1 MPRKSNRV
9 ADVLPFVPQDE
20 ADANENMA
28 RFVDLCRTRL
38 TVFGQSLPFDKDVW
52 DVSDTVHLKGKHH
65 AVHIV
70 FSNFETA
77 KRKRGRVMMSEPFK
91 AFAKS
96 YIRYQHAM
104 RPTKNISQR
113 LAALRSLEAALKEM
127 GTLDP
132 IHITAQILNRA
143 AQLQKE
149 RFGSDTAY
157 RTAVQLELI
166 ARFLLDHRL
175 LIVPTRWRN
184 PLPRPIDTERIG
196 READERRAAKMP
208 SEAALESL
216 PKIFRLAAGT
226 GDVLVSAVTAILC
239 AAPDRIAEVFELP
252 VDCEVRQSVKESGAN
267 AYGLR
272 WWPAKGAEP
281 TVKWIIPSMTS
292 VVEEAI
298 EKIRKVT
305 NEARQIARWYEL
317 HPRQLYLP
325 EDLEHLRAAEWLSM
339 VDVGKI
345 VFADPVSKDTV
356 NTWRGENELPEQR
369 RGRKVYVRFADVEK
383 VVIGMLPRAFPIA
396 HPTNG
401 MKYSETLLVMQRN
414 ALHESRA
421 TMRSTIKAVSHL
433 QISDGLGGR
442 SKHGVESLFERYGFH
457 EPDGSSIR
465 VTSHQFRHYLDTL
478 AQIGGLSQ
486 LDIAKWS
493 GRKDV
498 RQNRAYDHETPQA
511 IVERIRSVVRE
522 DTRLSG
528 PVATQA
534 RAALIPRDE
543 FARLKV
549 VTAHT
554 TDFGYCIH
562 DYVMSPCQ
570 LHRDCLNCG
579 EQVCVKGE
587 VAKETRVRRAHA
599 EAQRLLVQAEQ
610 AEREGE
616 FGAHEWVEHHRHLLD
631 RLNGLVDI
639 LDDPKIPRGSVIQL
653 RPADTPSRLAHAAQ
667 ARALLLGLE
676 DDLSL
681 PRLQAP
687 SGEAT

>member
-1 MPRKSNRV
+1 MADVFTFMPRV
-9 ADVLPFVPQDE
+9 E
-20 ADANENMA
+20 ADASENMA
-28 RFVDLCRTRL
+28 RFVELCRTRL
-38 TVFGQSLPFDKDVW
+38 TVFGQSLPFDEDVW
-52 DVSDTVHLKGKHH
+52 DVSDTVHIKGKHH
-65 AVHIV
+65 AVLVV

-77 KRKRGRVMMSEPFK
+77 KKKRGRVMMSEPFK

-113 LAALRSLEAALKEM
+113 VAALRSLEAALKEV
-127 GTLDP
+127 GTSDP
-132 IHITAQILNRA
+132 VQITAQIFNRA
-143 AQLQKE
+143 VQLLRE
-149 RFGSDTAY
+149 SLTGATAY
-157 RTAVQLELI
+157 RTAGQLELV
-166 ARFLLDHRL
+166 ARFLTDHNL
-175 LIVPTRWRN
+175 VIVPMQWRSS
-184 PLPRPIDTERIG
+184 LPRPIDTERVG
-196 READERRAAKMP
+196 KEADERRAAKMP

-226 GDVLVSAVTAILC
+226 GDVLVSSVAAILC
-239 AAPDRIAEVFELP
+239 AAPDRISEVLELP
-252 VDCEVRQSVKESGAN
+252 ADCEVRQSVKESGAN

-281 TVKWIIPSMTS
+281 MVKWIIPSMTS

-298 EKIRKVT
+298 GKIRKVT
-305 NEARQIARWYEL
+305 NEARRIARWYEL
-317 HPRQLYLP
+317 NPDKIYLS
-325 EDLEHLRAAEWLSM
+325 EDVEHFRDAEWLSM
-339 VDVGKI
+339 ADVGQI
-345 VFADPVSKDTV
+345 VFAVPVSN
-356 NTWRGENELPEQR
+356 NTAWAWCRTNAVPTR
-369 RGRKVYVRFADVEK
+369 ARGRKIYVRFSDVEAA
-383 VVIGMLPRAFPIA
+383 VLNMLPRGFPVA
-396 HPTNG
+396 HRTNG
-401 MKYSETLLVMQRN
+401 MAYSQTLLVLQRN
-414 ALHESRA
+414 ELHESRA
-421 TMRSTIKAVSHL
+421 TMRSAIEAVSYL
-433 QISDGLGGR
+433 QIRDRLGGR
-442 SKHGVESLFERYGFH
+442 SEFGIESLFERYGFY
-457 EPDGSSIR
+457 EPDGSNIR
-465 VTSHQFRHYLDTL
+465 VTPHQFRHYLNTL

-528 PVATQA
+528 PVATRP

-579 EQVCVKGE
+579 EQVCIKGDAE
-587 VAKETRVRRAHA
+587 KEARIRQAHA
-599 EAQRLLVQAEQ
+599 EARRLLVQAEQ

-616 FGAHEWVEHHRHLLD
+616 FGAREWVEHHRLLVD

-639 LDDPKIPRGSVIQL
+639 LDDPKILRGAVIQL
-653 RPADTPSRLAHAAQ
+653 RPADMPSRLEHAAQ
-667 ARALLLGLE
+667 ARARLLGLE
-676 DDLSL
+676 DDLSPPRL
-681 PRLQAP
+681 PRP